1 MKLITSACSFG
12 GHTTHPHV
20 EGESW
25 TVQLG
30 KRLNLSESDIVNMGL
45 GGCSLDYIHRSILHG
60 VIDHLG
66 NDIIVVVG
74 WTSISRWEHFAD
86 KSGKCQANPS
96 EPYHYNAQAFWG
108 STLNEEREYK
118 QHMMNHTLFQEYM
131 RRLNMIISLA
141 GFLNQHNI
149 KYLFFPAFE
158 PLDSWAIGSGYA
170 SRSETGQNCPVLNK
184 LTNYIRE
191 NVHFLEQ
198 TQIEIG
204 AKEGHSE
211 KVRLGLYDGNNLSG
225 PYIKKEYFTDDGWHP
240 SELAHIE
247 WSEILHRELNKR
259 WEL

>member
-12 GHTTHPHV
+12 GHTTHPQI

-25 TVQLG
+25 AVQLG
-30 KRLNLSESDIVNMGL
+30 KRLNLSELDIVNMGK
-45 GGCSLDYIHRSILHG
+45 GGCSLDYIYRSTLHG
-60 VIDHLG
+60 VIDNLG
-66 NDIIVVVG
+66 QDLVVVVG
-74 WTSISRWEHFAD
+74 WTSVQRWEFFTD
-86 KSGKCQANPS
+86 KFGNCQANPH
-96 EPYHYNAQAFWG
+96 EKGYDYNANKFYSGA
-108 STLNEEREYK
+108 LRELKQYK
-118 QHMMNHTLFQEYM
+118 QHMLNHTFFQEYM

-158 PLDSWAIGSGYA
+158 QLDSWIEGTAYGKL
-170 SRSETGQNCPVLNK
+170 SETGPNCPVLNK

-204 AKEGHSE
+204 AKKGHE
-211 KVRLGLYDGNNLSG
+211 KKVRIGRYYGEDESC
-225 PYIKKEYFTDDGWHP
+225 PYIKKEYFTDGWHP
-240 SELAHIE
+240 SELAHTE

-259 WEL
+259 WKL